1 MTNPTPEAVPRISA
15 TVKWYDRAKGFGFL
29 VRDNGSFDIYFR
41 EPVLTAVGLATLP
54 PGSAVRLRD
63 GAGRARTGGVR
74 PCPAVPAAY
83 ARGSSG
89 RAARPPASAT
99 AHDRRARMMTTKGLD
114 DDA

>member
-1 MTNPTPEAVPRISA
+1 MTNPTSGAVPRISA

-41 EPVLTAVGLATLP
+41 EPVLTAVGLA
-54 PGSAVRLRD
+54 ARLHQ
-63 GAGRARTGGVR
+63 
-74 PCPAVPAAY
+74 
-83 ARGSSG
+83 
-89 RAARPPASAT
+89 